1 MPGGMPPWTA
11 SALGGAVSIA
21 VYYVLLRAA
30 SGRIEDRLGA
40 LVVEATAAFGIAASF
55 LVGLRGHGVPTS
67 RAGVLY
73 SVGSGFAVAIASVL
87 LFAALRKGGPVAST
101 GIIVLGG
108 GVALSAVLAPWLFGE
123 AFTVRRVLGV
133 ALGLAA
139 MWVLG
144 SES

>member
-1 MPGGMPPWTA
+1 MPPWTL
-11 SALGGAVSIA
+11 SALGGAASIA

-40 LVVEATAAFGIAASF
+40 LIVEAAATIGVAAS
-55 LVGLRGHGVPTS
+55 LVFGMRGDVVPTS
-67 RAGVLY
+67 RAGVWF
-73 SVGSGFAVAIASVL
+73 SVGSGLGVAVGSVM
-87 LFAALRKGGPVAST
+87 LFAALRKGGPVASV

-108 GVALSAVLAPWLFGE
+108 GVALSAMLAPWLFGE
-123 AFTVRRVLGV
+123 SFTLRRAIGV
-133 ALGLAA
+133 ILGLAA